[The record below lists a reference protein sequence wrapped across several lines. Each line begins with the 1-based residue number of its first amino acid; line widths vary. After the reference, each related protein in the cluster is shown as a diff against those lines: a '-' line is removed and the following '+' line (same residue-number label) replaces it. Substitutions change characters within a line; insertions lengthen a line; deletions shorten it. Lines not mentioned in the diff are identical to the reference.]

1 MTAKVKKV
9 KTEIIQF
16 DKMQEIF
23 QAALKELFINP
34 ASCEET
40 ELHYF
45 SIEKSEN
52 EESICYD
59 DHLLPASVTENKT
72 AAGYKQFIK
81 DYIQNTLKK
90 TCYVLEESETYNIDN
105 DKEKKVKFRVFWV
118 FCSEC
123 LDSNNGK
130 MLLKCVF
137 QKLADV
143 FNQCVKDVIDG
154 IQSESQISDSG
165 YVGVTQKILNG
176 AEAQAALN
184 MQGLFSPL
192 NIDFIDNLSGEYYE
206 KSACESNMIFLSS
219 EASKH
224 LKPEDF
230 LYGFSEIEFI
240 PSNRR
245 LIRKLMQITQNKLY
259 LVLEADERENI
270 FYVVGICTKSVLFQK
285 LKNGNDMSVPYIRVN
300 IKRHMQWDIF
310 LGDTY
315 IFTSINGHYKVDR
328 KLREEFMTGK
338 LKEYFGGTEENYN
351 DLFKNIH
358 NSTEQTHGTM
368 FVIMEPA
375 DALFETQRLGDKQYG
390 LPAPEF
396 LQQKCGEYDRKEL
409 IEQEINHLNAIDGC
423 VIFGTDG
430 NLYGIGMIL
439 DGIAE
444 KRGSPARGARYNS
457 ALKYLTYLKKK
468 SKRAMIL
475 VISEDG
481 SVDIFTTDDIS
492 D

>member
-1 MTAKVKKV
+1 MAHKMTEKEQ
-9 KTEIIQF
+9 TDIIQF
-16 DKMQEIF
+16 DKKQEIF

-45 SIEKSEN
+45 SIKKSKN
-52 EESICYD
+52 EESIFYD
-59 DHLLPASVTENKT
+59 GHLLPASVTENKT
-72 AAGYKQFIK
+72 AIGYKQFVD

-105 DKEKKVKFRVFWV
+105 DKEKKVKFKVFWV
-118 FCSEC
+118 FFSEC

-137 QKLADV
+137 QKLTDV
-143 FNQCVKDVIDG
+143 FNQCVKDVVDG
-154 IQSESQISDSG
+154 IQNDSQISDSG

-206 KSACESNMIFLSS
+206 KSACESNMILLSS

-224 LKPEDF
+224 LEPEDF

-245 LIRKLMQITQNKLY
+245 LIRKLLQITQNKLY
-259 LVLEADERENI
+259 LVLEADERENM
-270 FYVVGICTKSVLFQK
+270 FHVVGICTESVLIQK
-285 LKNGNDMSVPYIRVN
+285 LKNGDEMSVPYIRVN

-328 KLREEFMTGK
+328 ELREEFMTGK
-338 LKEYFGGTEENYN
+338 LKAYFGGTEENYKE
-351 DLFKNIH
+351 LFKNIQK
-358 NSTEQTHGTM
+358 STEQTHGTM

-375 DALFETQRLGDKQYG
+375 DAFTETQRLGNKQYG

-396 LQQKCGEYDRKEL
+396 PQQKDL
-409 IEQEINHLNAIDGC
+409 IQQEINHLNAIDGC

-444 KRGSPARGARYNS
+444 KRGSQARGARYNS
-457 ALKYLTYLKKK
+457 ALKYLTYLKGNSQK
-468 SKRAMIL
+468 AMIL

-481 SVDIFTTDDIS
+481 SVDIITTDDIS